1 MFYAVMN
8 WDENFKVV
16 KLQSFS
22 TLVEAETFASENGGI
37 LPGTSADAF
46 ASEELDGPEEGWVAD
61 PVGKVLLYIPVDHTK
76 DIQEAI
82 SIEAERRI
90 EAGTLIGANAIRCDD
105 QSVSRI
111 HGMLKKAERL
121 EAQSKPVH
129 LKFKTKA
136 KDTVIIDSAAMAGA
150 VYDGISDHVAFILG
164 RSADLQD
171 QTPEQ
176 LAAFDPRL
184 DAHWME

>member
-61 PVGKVLLYIPVDHTK
+61 PVGKVLLYIPVDHTIAVWEALMVESDRV
-76 DIQEAI
+76 DISREMEDH
-82 SIEAERRI
+82 IE
-90 EAGTLIGANAIRCDD
+90 DH
-105 QSVSRI
+105 
-111 HGMLKKAERL
+111 HGGVVGNPFGQAKYDEKKAKR
-121 EAQSKPVH
+121 AQKP
-129 LKFKTKA
+129 
-136 KDTVIIDSAAMAGA
+136 
-150 VYDGISDHVAFILG
+150 
-164 RSADLQD
+164 
-171 QTPEQ
+171 
-176 LAAFDPRL
+176 
-184 DAHWME
+184 